1 MKNYFTLVL
10 TLVLFN
16 IGIGQNYSFEA
27 SFQAFTED
35 SAAYACHYKD
45 FYFIAHD
52 CGLEVRCGNMVLEKY
67 EFNNQ
72 EEWLSTKGFT
82 GGIDGYYFCNDGEN
96 VLFIYDPIIKWAFIR
111 TIRGQIQMYYEM
123 PETFRFKIK

>member
-16 IGIGQNYSFEA
+16 TGIGQNYSFEA

-52 CGLEVRCGNMVLEKY
+52 CGLEVRYGNAILEKY
-67 EFNNQ
+67 EFTGQ
-72 EEWLSTKGFT
+72 EEWLSTKGANSA
-82 GGIDGYYFCNDGEN
+82 IDGFYYCNDLTD
-96 VLFIYDPIIKWAFIR
+96 VLFMFDPSARWAYIR
-111 TIRGQIQMYYEM
+111 TVRGQMQLYYET
-123 PETFRFKIK
+123 PETFMFKTK